1 MPYRVSAE
9 LHPMEYFSR
18 LNIDFDDAEDEDFG
32 PQDDDEPATESA
44 STSASSSLALSS
56 SSATSSSDLTEEQKK
71 STPDSSN
78 HSIGTPET
86 TGGDEESVGLDEL
99 FPDHR
104 SIRFLQQQD
113 WEEEDTGT
121 ADELRRKSCPDPH
134 ILSQLAMR
142 YLYDSDDSKLSLSD
156 SALVVEKDLA
166 STMFHIDP
174 NNSYGRL
181 SYVNAAA

>member
-18 LNIDFDDAEDEDFG
+18 LNIDFDDLEEDSD
-32 PQDDDEPATESA
+32 PQDDEPSTE
-44 STSASSSLALSS
+44 STSASSSLASS
-56 SSATSSSDLTEEQKK
+56 SSSSPSTNSASIEEHKT

-104 SIRFLQQQD
+104 SIRFLQQQN
-113 WEEEDTGT
+113 WGEEDTRT

-156 SALVVEKDLA
+156 SALVVEKELA